1 MLRRLEIAGFG
12 LIARAEIDFAQG
24 ATIFTGETGSGKTMI
39 LGALAFVLG
48 ARANSGK
55 ANVTLCFDPS
65 DALRSRFDADGFPLD
80 PGEEAAIVREVNDA
94 GKSSVRVNG
103 RPSTAGYVRDIAG
116 AIAEIVGQH
125 EAQRLLAPA
134 YHLELLDR
142 FGGVAGSE
150 ALTAVDEAFGARL
163 AIERE
168 LQALRGDVRKANA
181 AYDDARFAVDEI
193 DGASL
198 RADED
203 DRLTERRRYL
213 DNVERIA
220 VALRSAHESL
230 GGDDVGASSA
240 LGAARAALG
249 GIAEIHTDLHAMAE
263 SAAALQDEA
272 AELATRISREL
283 DETEFDAGELE
294 TINARLHVLDG
305 LKRKYGATLADVLTH
320 AEAARSTVAAFES
333 RDKRTAEL
341 ERALARA
348 QGELEVTAAKLT
360 SIRKASAEG
369 LSHAVVAELQDL
381 ALASGRFEVGFEPLE
396 RIGSEGAESVEFR
409 FSANVGEPLRPLN
422 KAASGGELSRVLL
435 ALVVALAAIRDR
447 AALVFDEID
456 AGIGGATATAV
467 GSRIGRLATAE
478 QVVCVTHLAQLAT
491 WADRHY
497 LLEKHERKGTTT
509 IGVREVSGDE
519 ARAAELA
526 RMLSGESHDVAL
538 EHART
543 LLRR

>member
-48 ARANSGK
+48 ARANAGK
-55 ANVTLCFDPS
+55 GNVALYFDPS
-65 DALRSRFDADGFPLD
+65 DGLRERFERDGFPLD
-80 PGEEAAIVREVNDA
+80 PDEEATIVRDLSDA

-103 RPSTAGYVRDIAG
+103 RPATAGYLREVAG
-116 AIAEIVGQH
+116 SIGEIVGQH
-125 EAQRLLAPA
+125 EAQRLLAAA
-134 YHLELLDR
+134 YHVELLDR
-142 FGGVAGSE
+142 FGGAAGGE
-150 ALTAVDEAFGARL
+150 ALKAVGGAFSSRA

-168 LQALRGDVRKANA
+168 LQNLRGDVRKANS

-193 DGASL
+193 DGA
-198 RADED
+198 AVHAGED

-220 VALRSAHESL
+220 AALRGAHEAL
-230 GGDDVGASSA
+230 GGDDTGASSA
-240 LGAARAALG
+240 LGAARVGLA
-249 GIAEIHTDLHAMAE
+249 GIADISAELHAMAQ
-263 SAAALQDEA
+263 SAATLQDEA
-272 AELATRISREL
+272 ADLATRISREL
-283 DETEFDAGELE
+283 DDTEFDAGELE
-294 TINARLHVLDG
+294 TINARLHALDT
-305 LKRKYGATLADVLTH
+305 LKRKYGATLSDVLAH
-320 AEAARSTVAAFES
+320 AESARATVAAFES
-333 RDKRTAEL
+333 RDERTAEL
-341 ERALARA
+341 ERTLAAA
-348 QGELEVTAAKLT
+348 QRELEVAAAKLT
-360 SIRKASAEG
+360 TVRKASASR
-369 LSHAVVAELQDL
+369 LSKAVVTELKDL
-381 ALASGRFEVGFEPLE
+381 ALASGRFEVGFVPLE
-396 RIGSEGAESVEFR
+396 RIGSDGAQSVEFR
-409 FSANVGEPLRPLN
+409 FSANAGEPLRPLN

-435 ALVVALAAIRDR
+435 ALVVALAAAREP

-467 GSRIGRLATAE
+467 GLRIGRLAKTE
-478 QVVCVTHLAQLAT
+478 QVVCVTHLAQIAT

-497 LLEKHERKGTTT
+497 LLEKNESKGTTT